1 MQLLLRMAKMEME
14 TDRGTSTGAQAKAET
29 GQQKD
34 GRVTAPRQA
43 ADTLSSAQDIDG
55 SPSIASLPNAFKHY
69 MARPEQSPQM
79 RDRWRGEDDHRDR
92 HRSHGER
99 SVRRH
104 RSPSPRRLSP
114 ASPYRGRDNIDTDSY
129 RPPTLHSSSRDSW
142 KHHRRSPS
150 PQRSRPKPPHP
161 QRPRAPDDRISRA
174 RDFSPER
181 GAKRRRTQ
189 SPSPSRSD
197 RWARGARRR
206 SHSRDHYDRRGRP
219 AAVDRAFSSRRASPE
234 RPFRP
239 ESREY
244 PAEID
249 SYIPAQRKRS
259 PSLSPV
265 PLRRRE
271 PRSPSR
277 RREARSPSRRREAR
291 SPSRRR
297 DHSPPRQTDPRPRS
311 EERNPTPQP
320 QTAQV
325 VRARDVAAE
334 RSTPSAKTS
343 APPSKAPS
351 AADEADPHSMDG
363 HYQARGHG
371 HRGGWNQ
378 TRPHRPY
385 VDTRQHHYGASPPYH
400 NPSGSY
406 HGSPHSATSHY
417 NRGSWNGPQGHHSS
431 MHNGSPPYRQNSYS
445 ATEPHNSNAY
455 YQNQH
460 YNAPHHQPY
469 RGGYTSYRGNQY
481 QYRGNQ
487 DRRPSGPYHYQ
498 NQPTRARGG
507 YYSHHTWT
515 PAGGSRGGPQNPHN
529 SRPNSVR
536 ASPTP
541 SHPPSLHD
549 ERDAHGDESVEDLTK
564 RPQDDAKQTPPN
576 VPQDKS
582 TPSKDGSKFSFAF
595 KSKQPPMTATKP
607 PADLTFP
614 AKTAPRSTSNR
625 DLPVYP
631 KKELQVSSPDRSLLP
646 DRNAANSSDRKHALE
661 RPAGDGRPRVRSQS
675 PPPKKAKTEPL
686 PRRLPAEYAKS
697 ESIYFRKPGNES
709 VVGAGTYGKVF
720 KAAHIY
726 TGQLVALKKIRM
738 EGERDGFPIT
748 ATREIRLLQRFKHKH
763 VVDLLETMV
772 ERNEAYM
779 VFEYLSHDLTGLINH
794 PTFRL
799 TAAHKKDLAHQLFD
813 GLDFL
818 HRRGVLHRDI
828 KAANILISSTGQVKY
843 ADFGLARTYSKNR
856 QLDYTNRVIT
866 IWYRP
871 PELVLGETQYGPAV
885 DVWSLACVFMEM
897 FTRKAVFPGDGSEL
911 SQLDK
916 IYTVLGTPTRAEW
929 PKITELPWFELM
941 QPADRKQRQF
951 ETMFS
956 AVLSEQGLDLVKWC
970 FQYDP
975 VKRPTAEEVLQHPY
989 FTSEDPKPAQVVE
1002 LEDVKGDW
1010 HEFESKAHRRGEE
1023 KRRKAEW
1030 EKDRAERKKRE
1041 REAKEARKSEP
1052 VSAAPSDKGQE
1063 SAPPAPEP
1071 EVGGDDDSDGEGSA
1085 RMDMSPE

>member
-1 MQLLLRMAKMEME
+1 MVKMEME
-14 TDRGTSTGAQAKAET
+14 TYRGKGTEAQPKAEIE
-29 GQQKD
+29 QQKD
-34 GRVTAPRQA
+34 EQVEASRQA
-43 ADTLSSAQDIDG
+43 ANTLSSAQDIDG

-69 MARPEQSPQM
+69 MARPEQNIAATEKDLFVSIVLHLLGDSAQIRPTESEQPSAAEP
-79 RDRWRGEDDHRDR
+79 RVRPRLEAIGGLLWHGGAATAEATSIDEIGRQQSTEPSHRDGQVLSVHFGQNPASIHPRLTRKPTLANGQKNENHLPIR
-92 HRSHGER
+92 HRFRER
-99 SVRRH
+99 ETPKPKDPLH
-104 RSPSPRRLSP
+104 LRRLP
-114 ASPYRGRDNIDTDSY
+114 QA
-129 RPPTLHSSSRDSW
+129 LL
-142 KHHRRSPS
+142 KH
-150 PQRSRPKPPHP
+150 
-161 QRPRAPDDRISRA
+161 PRLLTRL
-174 RDFSPER
+174 
-181 GAKRRRTQ
+181 TYT
-189 SPSPSRSD
+189 
-197 RWARGARRR
+197 RWMATT
-206 SHSRDHYDRRGRP
+206 
-219 AAVDRAFSSRRASPE
+219 
-234 RPFRP
+234 
-239 ESREY
+239 
-244 PAEID
+244 
-249 SYIPAQRKRS
+249 
-259 PSLSPV
+259 
-265 PLRRRE
+265 
-271 PRSPSR
+271 
-277 RREARSPSRRREAR
+277 RREAMATVVDGIKPGLTGLTWTPDNTITVHRLLIITPMAHTT
-291 SPSRRR
+291 
-297 DHSPPRQTDPRPRS
+297 DHHIQ
-311 EERNPTPQP
+311 
-320 QTAQV
+320 
-325 VRARDVAAE
+325 
-334 RSTPSAKTS
+334 
-343 APPSKAPS
+343 
-351 AADEADPHSMDG
+351 
-363 HYQARGHG
+363 
-371 HRGGWNQ
+371 
-378 TRPHRPY
+378 PHRTTTEG
-385 VDTRQHHYGASPPYH
+385 VGMVRRVTRG
-400 NPSGSY
+400 
-406 HGSPHSATSHY
+406 PH
-417 NRGSWNGPQGHHSS
+417 
-431 MHNGSPPYRQNSYS
+431 
-445 ATEPHNSNAY
+445 
-455 YQNQH
+455 
-460 YNAPHHQPY
+460 
-469 RGGYTSYRGNQY
+469 
-481 QYRGNQ
+481 
-487 DRRPSGPYHYQ
+487 HYQ
-498 NQPTRARGG
+498 NQPTRGRGG

-515 PAGGSRGGPQNPHN
+515 PTGGSRGGPQNPLN
-529 SRPNSVR
+529 SHPDSVR
-536 ASPTP
+536 TSPAP
-541 SHPPSLHD
+541 SHPPSHD
-549 ERDAHGDESVEDLTK
+549 ERDACGDDNILDVTK
-564 RPQDDAKQTPPN
+564 RSQDDSKQAPLS

-582 TPSKDGSKFSFAF
+582 SLLKDGSKFSFAF
-595 KSKQPPMTATKP
+595 KSKQPPIIAAKP
-607 PADLTFP
+607 PADLNPP
-614 AKTAPRSTSNR
+614 AKTAPRLTNNR
-625 DLPVYP
+625 DLLVYP
-631 KKELQVSSPDRSLLP
+631 KREPQGLRPDHGLLP
-646 DRNAANSSDRKHALE
+646 DRNATNSNDRKHPLE
-661 RPAGDGRPRVRSQS
+661 RSVTDSRPRVRSQS

-686 PRRLPAEYAKS
+686 PRRLPPEYAKS

-828 KAANILISSTGQVKY
+828 KAANILISSIGQVKY

-956 AVLSEQGLDLVKWC
+956 GVLSEQGLDLVKWC

-1023 KRRKAEW
+1023 KRKKAEW

-1041 REAKEARKSEP
+1041 REAKETRKSDP
-1052 VSAAPSDKGQE
+1052 VSAVLSDKGLE
-1063 SAPPAPEP
+1063 SARPIPEP